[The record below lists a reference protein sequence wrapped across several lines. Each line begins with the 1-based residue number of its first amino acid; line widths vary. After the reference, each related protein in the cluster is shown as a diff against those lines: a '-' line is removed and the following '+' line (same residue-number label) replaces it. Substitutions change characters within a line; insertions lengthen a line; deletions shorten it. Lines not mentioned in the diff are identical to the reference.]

1 MPRKKHPRLGKVR
14 FLSPRMTTRVNR
26 LWQAYLAFGLLC
38 VLLYYFVPPFKQ
50 NGVLFNVIGLS
61 SAVAILIGIKLHKPA
76 SRRAWQAFAVGQL
89 FFVTGDA
96 FYYGYDA
103 IFHQDVPFPS
113 LGDVFYLAVYP
124 ALIAGL
130 VILVRRRNPLGD
142 RTSLIDALILTTG
155 LALMSW
161 VFLMAPYAHDPTL
174 NLLEKLASIAY
185 PLMDVCL
192 LAVALRLAVDRGTRQ
207 MSLTLLMLSI
217 VSLLTADAF
226 LGALTLEGGY
236 SEGGLLDMG
245 WAAYYLLWGAAALH
259 PSMRQLEDPVSNRGK
274 PVSTSRLTLLA
285 GASLI
290 PPAVQAVQI
299 YRHADLELPV
309 MIAGSTVLFAL
320 VVARMGGLI
329 RESERSARRERA
341 LREAARALVGARGR
355 EEVYQAGLA
364 SMKTLIG
371 EEHPVRLTAFTPSGE
386 LRAQAVDATEKREE
400 WLLRASHL
408 TSLDAASLRQRG
420 SLEIV
425 LAGSGLEKALRL
437 PAGGVEAMVFPLFV
451 REELRGLIFIGA
463 SVSLSNQM
471 KDAVQTLSVSIS
483 LTLES
488 AILTED
494 LHRRKGEARFQSL
507 VQNSSDLITVI
518 DGRTMIQY
526 QSPSVQRVLGYELDE
541 LVDTSFSDLLHPH
554 ERERVVALMLDERE
568 SSSNTDVAVECQLRH
583 CDGTWLIFEILR
595 TNLLADPNVSGI
607 VLNARDVSERKE
619 FEQQLTHQA
628 FHDSVTQLANRALF
642 TNRVEHALSRQ
653 TRDVGGMAVL
663 FVDLDDFKIIN
674 DSLGHAIGD
683 EVLKLVGERLSRC
696 VRPMDTVAR
705 FGGDEYAV
713 LLEDIQRPEQAIEV
727 VDRAFEAL
735 NEVMKLDDKDLFIR
749 ASIGIAMLEGEDAMT
764 SAADDL
770 MRNAD
775 VAMYRAKR
783 DGKGAYRIY
792 EPEMHSNVLERLEL
806 KGALQKAI
814 DREEFQLYFQPI
826 VGMGDGH
833 VDGLEAL
840 VRWKHPERGIVL
852 PGGFIPL
859 AEETGLIGALGEWVL
874 RDACRQMKFMQ
885 DLGLLT
891 NAQSV
896 CVNISVKQLQE
907 GLVELVSEALRDS
920 GLKPQCLT
928 LEITETV
935 LMIDTEATIE
945 KLHQLKALGIRLSVD
960 DFGTGYSSLGYLSRF
975 PVDVLK
981 IDQTFVS
988 QITSAGHGSVLV
1000 AAIVKLGEALHLETI
1015 AEGIELEVQADRLI
1029 ELGCPLAQGYYFA
1042 KPMDIDATL
1051 EYLGARPAVEGRHDA
1066 APHSGA

>member
-1 MPRKKHPRLGKVR
+1 M
-14 FLSPRMTTRVNR
+14 SPRPPKTPLPVSR
-26 LWQAYLAFGLLC
+26 LWQAYLAVGFLC

-50 NGVLFNVIGLS
+50 NGVLFNLIGLS
-61 SAVAILIGIKLHKPA
+61 SAVMIFVGIKLHKPA

-89 FFVTGDA
+89 LFVTGDV
-96 FYYGYDA
+96 FYYGYDQ

-113 LGDVFYLAVYP
+113 LGDFFYLAVYP
-124 ALIAGL
+124 ALILGL

-174 NLLEKLASIAY
+174 TLDVKLASIAY

-192 LAVALRLAVDRGTRQ
+192 LAVAIRLAVDRGTKQ
-207 MSLTLLMLSI
+207 TSLMLLMLSI
-217 VSLLTADAF
+217 VSLLTADAI
-226 LGALTLEGGY
+226 LGSLTLEGGY

-259 PSMRQLEDPVSNRGK
+259 PSMKQLEDPVPNRGK
-274 PVSTSRLTLLA
+274 PVSTSRLALLT
-285 GASLI
+285 GASLM

-299 YRHADLELPV
+299 FRHADLELPV
-309 MIAGSTVLFAL
+309 MIGGSAVLFVL
-320 VVARMGGLI
+320 VVARMSGLI
-329 RESERSARRERA
+329 RESERSALRERA

-355 EEVYQAGLA
+355 EEVYQAGLT
-364 SMKTLIG
+364 SMRTLLG
-371 EEHPVRLTAFTPSGE
+371 KDEHSVRLTAFTVSGE
-386 LRAQAVDATEKREE
+386 LRAQTVDSEGDREE
-400 WLLRASHL
+400 WLLRAADL
-408 TSLDAASLRQRG
+408 TSLDAASLRQKG

-437 PAGGVEAMVFPLFV
+437 LPGGLEAVAFPLFV
-451 REELRGLIFIGA
+451 REELRGLIFIGESA
-463 SVSLSNQM
+463 SLSTQM
-471 KDAVQTLSVSIS
+471 KDAMQTLSVNIS

-518 DGRTMIQY
+518 DGRSAIQY

-541 LVDTSFSDLLHPH
+541 LLGTNFSDLLHPH
-554 ERERVVALMLDERE
+554 ERERVLALMLDERE
-568 SSSNTDVAVECQLRH
+568 HPSHSEAAVECQLRH

-607 VLNARDVSERKE
+607 VLNARDVSERKQ
-619 FEQQLTHQA
+619 FEKQLTHQA

-674 DSLGHAIGD
+674 DSLGHAVGD
-683 EVLKLVGERLSRC
+683 EVLKLVGERLLRC

-713 LLEDIQRPEQAIEV
+713 LLEDIQRPEQV
-727 VDRAFEAL
+727 VEIVERTFDAL
-735 NEVMKLDDKDLFIR
+735 NEVMRLDDKELFIG
-749 ASIGIAMLEGEDAMT
+749 ASIGIAMLDGEDAMT
-764 SAADDL
+764 SAADEL

-814 DREEFQLYFQPI
+814 EREEFQLHYQPI
-826 VGMGDGH
+826 VGMGDEH
-833 VDGLEAL
+833 VNGLEVL
-840 VRWKHPERGIVL
+840 VRWKHPERGLLL
-852 PGGFIPL
+852 PGDFIPL
-859 AEETGLIGALGEWVL
+859 AEETGLIGALGDWVL
-874 RDACRQMKFMQ
+874 REACRQMKFMQ
-885 DLGLLT
+885 DLGLMTQT
-891 NAQSV
+891 NSV
-896 CVNISVKQLQE
+896 CVNISVRQLQE
-907 GLVELVSEALRDS
+907 GLVELVSEALEAS

-935 LMIDTEATIE
+935 LMIDTEATID

-988 QITSAGHGSVLV
+988 QIAGHGSVLV
-1000 AAIVKLGEALHLETI
+1000 AAIVKLGEALNLETI
-1015 AEGIELEVQADRLI
+1015 AEGIEHKDQADRLI
-1029 ELGCPLAQGYYFA
+1029 ELGCPLAQGYYFSR
-1042 KPMDIDATL
+1042 PMDIDATL
-1051 EYLGARPAVEGRHDA
+1051 EYLGARIAVEGRQDA
-1066 APHSGA
+1066 APKNSA